1 MANLQRVT
9 GSPHQI
15 PVNNEGDPEG
25 GDGASAPVSIH
36 TFCHQIS
43 GTEFEQQKLA
53 SSRKAME
60 ELLEMLLTDQNL
72 NEKQR
77 CKKLKQVTTGSDRV
91 IPRRPDGGPDFSV
104 FPFLVS
110 EVVPRHLQSE
120 VPLLRAAKEAKD

>member
-1 MANLQRVT
+1 MTNLQRVT

-25 GDGASAPVSIH
+25 GGGDGASAPVSIH

-43 GTEFEQQKLA
+43 GAEFEQQKLA

-91 IPRRPDGGPDFSV
+91 VPRRPDVGPDFFCS
-104 FPFLVS
+104 PFSFRSCTQTSTVRGS
-110 EVVPRHLQSE
+110 PPQSS
-120 VPLLRAAKEAKD
+120 